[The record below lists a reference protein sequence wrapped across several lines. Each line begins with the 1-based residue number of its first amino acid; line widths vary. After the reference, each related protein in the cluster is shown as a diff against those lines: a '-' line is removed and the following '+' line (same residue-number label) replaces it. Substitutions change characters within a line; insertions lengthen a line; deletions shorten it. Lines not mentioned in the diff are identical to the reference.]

1 MDIQELV
8 RAQRTYF
15 DTGVTR
21 PYAFRLLQ
29 LKKLQQAL
37 RDNEQLLE
45 QAMMQDFRKAP
56 MEVYMCETGMVLE
69 ELRFH
74 LKHLKGWMRERAVP
88 TPLAQFPSKSFVSPE
103 PYGVALIISPWNYP
117 VQLCLSPLV
126 GAISGGNCAV
136 VKPSAYAPATSAA
149 IAKLIR
155 ETFDARYIAA
165 VEGGR
170 AENSAL
176 LAQRFDTI
184 FFTGSVAVGKVVM
197 EAAAKHL
204 TPVTLELG
212 GKSPVIVD
220 KTADLKLAARRIAFG
235 KVLNAGQTCVEPD
248 YLLIDTSVK
257 DAFARE
263 YRAALQE
270 FFPEVNIRKLYEVEQ
285 YHQKLAR
292 ILDAQFAEERTA
304 IEREIAELRSQWE
317 AVNAQIR
324 ALGFV
329 GNISREF
336 LNRHSE
342 IKAEIAALRTQNQ
355 AYLTQTE
362 LQAAK
367 ATAVD
372 VLKRSIEDILREIED
387 ILNGQMK
394 EFNDSLFTTK
404 KKPPQVHFSAYNS
417 YRFETPDNTG
427 TGSNYKGML
436 IYDLAVLFTTALP
449 ALAHDSLLFK
459 NLGKDAEDGIFQIY
473 AMVASEL
480 PDRQIFIAYD
490 KQGDCRPGT
499 RTILEANC
507 VMRLSKGGGEL
518 YGHPW
523 DTEEDGN
530 GNEL

>member
-45 QAMMQDFRKAP
+45 RAMMQDFRKAP

-88 TPLAQFPSKSFVSPE
+88 TPLAQFPAKSFVSPE

-257 DAFARE
+257 DAFVRE
-263 YRAALQE
+263 YRAALQA
-270 FFPEVNIRKLYEVEQ
+270 FFPDGRMDEMPVIVSEKHFARVTKLLEGQNACIGGTFDEKTRFVAPTLLDGVSPDSPVMQEEIFGPAAGGHRLHPRPGKAAGAVSVHLRPGCGAAGAGQLLVWRRLHQRHDHPSGHDAHALRRRRPQRHGQLSRQKELRDLHPRALDRQKSDLARPAAALPPILGKEAADGKKVHEMSVSQTGSRLRGSRFALSAQKIRRSGNIFSPNHPLTFSDRADIMAPEIRKG
-285 YHQKLAR
+285 A
-292 ILDAQFAEERTA
+292 D
-304 IEREIAELRSQWE
+304 
-317 AVNAQIR
+317 
-324 ALGFV
+324 
-329 GNISREF
+329 
-336 LNRHSE
+336 
-342 IKAEIAALRTQNQ
+342 
-355 AYLTQTE
+355 
-362 LQAAK
+362 
-367 ATAVD
+367 
-372 VLKRSIEDILREIED
+372 
-387 ILNGQMK
+387 
-394 EFNDSLFTTK
+394 
-404 KKPPQVHFSAYNS
+404 
-417 YRFETPDNTG
+417 
-427 TGSNYKGML
+427 
-436 IYDLAVLFTTALP
+436 
-449 ALAHDSLLFK
+449 
-459 NLGKDAEDGIFQIY
+459 
-473 AMVASEL
+473 
-480 PDRQIFIAYD
+480 
-490 KQGDCRPGT
+490 T
-499 RTILEANC
+499 R
-507 VMRLSKGGGEL
+507 
-518 YGHPW
+518 
-523 DTEEDGN
+523 
-530 GNEL
+530 

>member
-15 DTGVTR
+15 DTGATR
-21 PYAFRLLQ
+21 PYAFRLAQ

-88 TPLAQFPSKSFVSPE
+88 TPLAQFPAKSFVSPE

-184 FFTGSVAVGKVVM
+184 FFTGSVAVGKV
-197 EAAAKHL
+197 
-204 TPVTLELG
+204 
-212 GKSPVIVD
+212 
-220 KTADLKLAARRIAFG
+220 
-235 KVLNAGQTCVEPD
+235 LNAGQTCVEPD

-257 DAFARE
+257 DAFVRE

-270 FFPEVNIRKLYEVEQ
+270 FFPDGRMDEMPVIVSEKHFARVTKLLEGQNACIGGTFDEKTRFVAPTLLDGVSPDSPVMQEEIFGPILPMLTFDRLQEAIDFIRGREKPLALYLFTSDRAAERQVLGSCSFGGGCINDTIIHLATTHMPFGGVGHSGMGS
-285 YHQKLAR
+285 YHGKKSFETFTHA
-292 ILDAQFAEERTA
+292 
-304 IEREIAELRSQWE
+304 
-317 AVNAQIR
+317 
-324 ALGFV
+324 
-329 GNISREF
+329 
-336 LNRHSE
+336 
-342 IKAEIAALRTQNQ
+342 
-355 AYLTQTE
+355 
-362 LQAAK
+362 
-367 ATAVD
+367 
-372 VLKRSIEDILREIED
+372 RSIVKKAAWLDLPLRYHPYSEKK
-387 ILNGQMK
+387 LRMVKKFMK
-394 EFNDSLFTTK
+394 
-404 KKPPQVHFSAYNS
+404 
-417 YRFETPDNTG
+417 
-427 TGSNYKGML
+427 
-436 IYDLAVLFTTALP
+436 
-449 ALAHDSLLFK
+449 
-459 NLGKDAEDGIFQIY
+459 
-473 AMVASEL
+473 
-480 PDRQIFIAYD
+480 
-490 KQGDCRPGT
+490 
-499 RTILEANC
+499 
-507 VMRLSKGGGEL
+507 
-518 YGHPW
+518 
-523 DTEEDGN
+523 
-530 GNEL
+530 